1 MSRLRFLADHDL
13 NEHIITG
20 VKRLNPR
27 IEVIRVRDVGLE
39 AASDH
44 EVLAYAF
51 RESLCVV
58 SHDVN
63 TMTSAAA
70 ATIAAGQQF
79 SGLFLIRQTTPVRAA
94 IETILLAWSASEH
107 DECPNQHSFLS
118 IDEARAVTEAWSE
131 NYNRVRPHG
140 ALGNRTPSEFALHG

>member
-1 MSRLRFLADHDL
+1 VSRLRFLADHDF
-13 NEHIITG
+13 NEHIVTG
-20 VKRLNPR
+20 VKRLDPG
-27 IEVIRVRDVGLE
+27 IEFIRVRDVGLE

-63 TMTSAAA
+63 TMPSAAA

-79 SGLFLIRQTTPVRAA
+79 SGLFLVRQTTPVRAA
-94 IETILLAWSASEH
+94 IETIVLAWSVSEH
-107 DECPNQHSFLS
+107 DEWRDQVVFL
-118 IDEARAVTEAWSE
+118 
-131 NYNRVRPHG
+131 P
-140 ALGNRTPSEFALHG
+140 F

>member
-13 NEHIITG
+13 NEHIVTG

-27 IEVIRVRDVGLE
+27 IEFIRVRDVGLE

-51 RESLCVV
+51 RDSLCVV

-79 SGLFLIRQTTPVRAA
+79 PGLFLVRQTTPVRAA

-107 DECPNQHSFLS
+107 DEWRNQVVFL
-118 IDEARAVTEAWSE
+118 
-131 NYNRVRPHG
+131 P
-140 ALGNRTPSEFALHG
+140 F

>member
-13 NEHIITG
+13 NEHIVTG

-27 IEVIRVRDVGLE
+27 IEFIRVRDVGLE

-44 EVLAYAF
+44 EVLAYAL

-70 ATIAAGQQF
+70 ATIAAGQHF
-79 SGLFLIRQTTPVRAA
+79 PGLFLVRQTTPVRAA
-94 IETILLAWSASEH
+94 IENIVLAWSASEH
-107 DECPNQHSFLS
+107 DEWRNQVVFL
-118 IDEARAVTEAWSE
+118 
-131 NYNRVRPHG
+131 P
-140 ALGNRTPSEFALHG
+140 F

>member
-1 MSRLRFLADHDL
+1 MEPGRRGRESIGQPSRRPAP
-13 NEHIITG
+13 N
-20 VKRLNPR
+20 R
-27 IEVIRVRDVGLE
+27 
-39 AASDH
+39 S
-44 EVLAYAF
+44 F

-79 SGLFLIRQTTPVRAA
+79 PGLFLVRQTTPVRAA

-107 DECPNQHSFLS
+107 DEWRNQVVFL
-118 IDEARAVTEAWSE
+118 
-131 NYNRVRPHG
+131 P
-140 ALGNRTPSEFALHG
+140 F